1 MNVAKDSTKVIK
13 FMTLFQEL
21 RNLIDDE
28 PEGLEALAADDKRI
42 KQLCLD
48 LNWVATSLSTLSIA
62 SATSVSPN
70 SSNRSRN
77 SLGIFA
83 RLTFRHQHMEVGPTL
98 RSAPPIPQAN

>member
-28 PEGLEALAADDKRI
+28 PEGLEASAADDKRI

-48 LNWVATSLSTLSIA
+48 LIWVATSLSM
-62 SATSVSPN
+62 N
-70 SSNRSRN
+70 EHWRRQ
-77 SLGIFA
+77 IFA
-83 RLTFRHQHMEVGPTL
+83 APVDPTFIEAWRDYEE
-98 RSAPPIPQAN
+98 RYAAPLAGVFLSDLDICA